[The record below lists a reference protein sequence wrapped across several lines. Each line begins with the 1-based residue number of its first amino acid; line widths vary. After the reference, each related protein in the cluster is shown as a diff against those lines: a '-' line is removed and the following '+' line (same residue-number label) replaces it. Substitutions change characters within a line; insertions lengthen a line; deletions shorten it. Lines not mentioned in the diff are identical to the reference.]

1 MIVKKHQ
8 LSCLFWVVC
17 LLAGLSTKVIAENN
31 PHILQSKPE
40 CESCHLIAP
49 EVTPTINTRYIL
61 PQAKNF
67 KQDGIHMC
75 TECHNNENGHQVGIS
90 LDFSVPAD
98 LPLDNDNKIT
108 CLTCHYTHGNLHSEK
123 PHASYSF
130 MDVLLGSEHLH
141 KSFLLR
147 RKNVNGELCLT
158 CHHSSQ

>member
-1 MIVKKHQ
+1 MLAKKHP
-8 LSCLFWVVC
+8 LSYLFCLACFLVGFN
-17 LLAGLSTKVIAENN
+17 AKVIAENN
-31 PHILQSKPE
+31 PHILQSIPA
-40 CESCHLIAP
+40 CDTCHII
-49 EVTPTINTRYIL
+49 TPSVVPADNTRFIL
-61 PQAKNF
+61 PQAQNF

-75 TECHNNENGHQVGIS
+75 TECHSNENGHQVGIS

-108 CLTCHYTHGNLHSEK
+108 CLTCHYTHGSLHSEK

-147 RKNVNGELCLT
+147 RNNVNGELCLT
-158 CHHSSQ
+158 CHNSSQ